1 LLNTV
6 LGSLSSGVAASTSS
20 YESIASYTVTNSTV
34 SFTSIPSTYQHL
46 QVRMIFDSAGSGV
59 TTNFNSDGGS
69 NYANHRVYGDGS
81 SALATGIANTTQAV
95 VSLYGGGYLAGTYGV
110 AILDIHD
117 YASTTKYKTVR
128 SFYGYDSNGNGG
140 ERITL
145 GSGLWMNTNAIT
157 GISFTGANFTGTV
170 SLYGIKGA

>member
-1 LLNTV
+1 MLIP
-6 LGSLSSGVAASTSS
+6 LGILAASGAGGGGS
-20 YESIASYTVTNSTV
+20 YESIASYTVSNSTV

-46 QVRMIFDSAGSGV
+46 QVRMIFDSAGSGL
-59 TTNFNSDGGS
+59 TTNFNSDSGS
-69 NYANHRVYGDGS
+69 NYSNHRLYGDGT
-81 SALATGIANTTQAV
+81 SALATGLANATQAV
-95 VSLYGGGYLAGTYGV
+95 VSLYGGGYLSGTYGV

-145 GSGLWMNTNAIT
+145 GSGLWRNTNAIT